1 LYNEWE
7 PKQIVYVDRSSHGKG
22 KIGYSTG
29 GAHYPEKSEAKGWS
43 VVENCLT
50 FDGFSLKACPSE
62 KEGYG
67 LSLDYG
73 DKHMVGCISVVAK
86 VIEEKPNSCFYSVE

>member
-1 LYNEWE
+1 
-7 PKQIVYVDRSSHGKG
+7 
-22 KIGYSTG
+22 
-29 GAHYPEKSEAKGWS
+29 
-43 VVENCLT
+43 LT

-67 LSLDYG
+67 LSLDHG